1 MPLRR
6 GGNLFRAALFH
17 ADDDPVYNA
26 QLCRDLSRR
35 RDRRRLAKRSDER
48 VSGVRAE
55 PRHQA
60 VAAVAPGPPVL
71 RADDVQWKLAKRREP
86 MRAVALTP
94 AQRTGSSTSAIGG
107 CFRSNIGCQRAS
119 RRSPPSPSR
128 KPWWIPKRSATPST

>member
-26 QLCRDLSRR
+26 RLCRDLSRR

-60 VAAVAPGPPVL
+60 IAAVAPGPTTAL
-71 RADDVQWKLAKRREP
+71 AFNADDVQGKLARATVSRCGEALVSSPHKGRVLRLEP
-86 MRAVALTP
+86 AAAVPARISAACALRHDPLQT
-94 AQRTGSSTSAIGG
+94 
-107 CFRSNIGCQRAS
+107 QRALALP
-119 RRSPPSPSR
+119 RP
-128 KPWWIPKRSATPST
+128 I

>member
-1 MPLRR
+1 MPPRK

-55 PRHQA
+55 PRRQA
-60 VAAVAPGPPVL
+60 VAAIASGSTAAL
-71 RADDVQWKLAKRREP
+71 TFDADDV
-86 MRAVALTP
+86 
-94 AQRTGSSTSAIGG
+94 
-107 CFRSNIGCQRAS
+107 
-119 RRSPPSPSR
+119 
-128 KPWWIPKRSATPST
+128 